1 MSRFDFTRE
10 AETPK
15 KKHGPTKRTN
25 ARKFQMC
32 LWEQG
37 DKLKAT

>member
-15 KKHGPTKRTN
+15 QGPTKRTN
-25 ARKFQMC
+25 AQKFQMC
-32 LWEQG
+32 PWEQG